1 MMNLIRIS
9 PLTCIAICILTT
21 LAISSCNN
29 QSESNKE
36 VGSAKDS
43 SAGTGTVHLAFRQ
56 GIDSTNS
63 YSNLFLDS
71 QQVNLFISKQAIDA
85 EKANDIRNFYNN
97 RANQFAWFNK
107 DGFTE
112 QALAFRSLYDYSKDS
127 TVKRKSLDNRLD
139 ELLNTDTLLPAVTD
153 PDIVATE
160 LLMTW
165 RFVNYLD
172 QQWKN
177 DKKKYALLT
186 ALVPYQQKPVA
197 ERWSNNKEEALPTIA
212 SKNEWLRQLEIALDQ
227 LLAVQKNGGW
237 QMLPLSLKQ
246 YPKNKPSPQVL
257 MLKKR
262 LQLAGML
269 EAGDTTNVYT
279 ASLKTAIRKTQASYG
294 YEHDT
299 LLTLTL
305 LKELNVPIENR
316 IKQVWVNIERMRWMP
331 DVPQKEFIYVNIPEF
346 RMHVMNGATK
356 LFDMNVITGK
366 EGHGTVMFSG
376 ELNQVVFSPYWNLPE
391 NIVKKEVLPAMEKNP
406 QYIEENHMEITGERN
421 GLPVI
426 RQLPGEWNELGNI
439 KFLFPNSLNIYFHD
453 TPHKWLFN
461 KDQRAYSHG
470 CIRLADAPKLAAH
483 LLRDEPSWTAE
494 RLDSAM
500 HADKEK
506 YVKLREPLPV
516 LIYYYTA
523 WVDENGQ
530 LQFRKDIYGH
540 DAAMAER
547 LF

>member
-1 MMNLIRIS
+1 
-9 PLTCIAICILTT
+9 
-21 LAISSCNN
+21 
-29 QSESNKE
+29 
-36 VGSAKDS
+36 
-43 SAGTGTVHLAFRQ
+43 
-56 GIDSTNS
+56 
-63 YSNLFLDS
+63 
-71 QQVNLFISKQAIDA
+71 
-85 EKANDIRNFYNN
+85 
-97 RANQFAWFNK
+97 
-107 DGFTE
+107 
-112 QALAFRSLYDYSKDS
+112 
-127 TVKRKSLDNRLD
+127 
-139 ELLNTDTLLPAVTD
+139 
-153 PDIVATE
+153 
-160 LLMTW
+160 
-165 RFVNYLD
+165 
-172 QQWKN
+172 
-177 DKKKYALLT
+177 
-186 ALVPYQQKPVA
+186 
-197 ERWSNNKEEALPTIA
+197 
-212 SKNEWLRQLEIALDQ
+212 
-227 LLAVQKNGGW
+227 
-237 QMLPLSLKQ
+237 
-246 YPKNKPSPQVL
+246 

-269 EAGDTTNVYT
+269 EAGDTSNVYT
-279 ASLKTAIRKTQASYG
+279 PALKSAIRKTQASYG

-316 IKQVWVNIERMRWMP
+316 IKQLWVNIERMRWMP

-356 LFDMNVITGK
+356 VFDMNVITGK

-506 YVKLREPLPV
+506 YVKLREPVPV